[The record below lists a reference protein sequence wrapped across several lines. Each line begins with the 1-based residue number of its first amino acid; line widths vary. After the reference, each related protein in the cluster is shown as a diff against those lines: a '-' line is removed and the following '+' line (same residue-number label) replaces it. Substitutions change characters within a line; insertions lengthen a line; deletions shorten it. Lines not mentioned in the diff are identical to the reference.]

1 MNKDR
6 VLEELATLLKS
17 GELTEHEIMQAIGTM
32 PTEPTPSS
40 TVDLS
45 QLTSK
50 LSAVLY
56 YIGGGIV
63 FFGFVFLIA
72 QEWDHFGSSMKVFVT
87 LGTGIAAFVVGV
99 LFSQQER
106 LGAAGP
112 AFFLISALLLPVG
125 LAVAYD
131 EAGISVDRLTVQLQI
146 GGVLFAAYMGA
157 YTVIRKNVLL
167 VFAFIFGTWLFFAFT
182 DYMVLEAPTIDDW
195 RFVNYRIL
203 LAGIAYMLLGYSFVG
218 TDRESLTS
226 WLYMFGAFGFLGA
239 GFALGGWKPSQSVF
253 WEAIYPGLVFGV
265 LFLSTYIKSR
275 VLLIFGSLALG
286 AFLTKITAEYFS
298 DSLGWAFSLVLVGFM
313 LMGVAFLAIRVNRSY
328 VSR

>member
-6 VLEELATLLKS
+6 VLQELATLLAS
-17 GELTEHEIMQAIGTM
+17 GELTEQEVMQAMGAEQTAN
-32 PTEPTPSS
+32 S
-40 TVDLS
+40 TIDVS
-45 QLTSK
+45 NLTSK

-56 YIGGGIV
+56 YIGGSIV
-63 FFGFVFLIA
+63 FFGLVFLIA
-72 QEWDHFGSSMKVFVT
+72 QEWNHFGSSMKVFVT

-99 LFSQQER
+99 LFSHQER

-112 AFFLISALLLPVG
+112 AFFLISALLLPIG

-131 EAGISVDRLTVQLQI
+131 EAGIDVDRLTAQLQI
-146 GGVLFAAYMGA
+146 GGVLFVAYMGA
-157 YTVIRKNVLL
+157 YTVIQKNVLL
-167 VFAFIFGTWLFFAFT
+167 IFAFIFGTWLFFALT

-195 RFVNYRIL
+195 RFVNYRVL

-218 TDRESLTS
+218 TDRETLTS

-239 GFALGGWKPSQSVF
+239 GFALGGWKPSQSAF
-253 WEAIYPGLVFGV
+253 WEAIYPGLVFGI

-275 VLLIFGSLALG
+275 ILLIFGAFALG
-286 AFLTKITAEYFS
+286 AYLTKITAEYFS
-298 DSLGWAFSLVLVGFM
+298 DNLGWAFSLVLVGFM
-313 LMGVAFLAIRVNRSY
+313 LMGVAYLAIRVNRNY